1 MNFLKM
7 KKEKKE
13 KQVYIDDG
21 HTIYSME
28 QLVGPENYNKKE
40 KRAGLTKKERRAAIS
55 AAFET
60 YLPVLIGVLACF
72 SLVAI
77 LMYFWLR

>member
-1 MNFLKM
+1 M

-40 KRAGLTKKERRAAIS
+40 KRAGLTKKERSAAIS

-60 YLPVLIGVLACF
+60 YLPVLVGVLACF

>member
-1 MNFLKM
+1 M
-7 KKEKKE
+7 KKSKKE

-40 KRAGLTKKERRAAIS
+40 KGAGLTKKERRAAIT
-55 AAFET
+55 AAFEA
-60 YLPVLIGVLACF
+60 YLPIALGVLACF
-72 SLVAI
+72 SAAVLLI
-77 LMYFWLR
+77 YFWLR

>member
-40 KRAGLTKKERRAAIS
+40 KRAGLTKKGKKGGNFR
-55 AAFET
+55 
-60 YLPVLIGVLACF
+60 CF
-72 SLVAI
+72 
-77 LMYFWLR
+77 